1 MPQLHLLVQ
10 FDLHWVL
17 LLFSSASIPW
27 IKNHNKVESD
37 EMEKNLSANV
47 QILIQG
53 ILYLHKHVNVPH
65 RSEIPSPDDT

>member
-1 MPQLHLLVQ
+1 MPQPHLLLQ

-17 LLFSSASIPW
+17 LLFSSASVPL
-27 IKNHNKVESD
+27 IKNHSKVDSD

-47 QILIQG
+47 QQG